1 MEVVKNVVEII
12 SFMCNS
18 EFWRMAVLWTL
29 SLISSYMSRFY
40 QTLFLQESRCYPHC
54 SLKDSNFASPLV
66 ARPICIITG
75 ATSGLGAAAAHALA
89 KEGFYVVLVGRSS
102 EFLSKAVS
110 EIKSRNPG
118 ACLKAIKVNV
128 SSFESILEFKDSLE
142 QWLRD
147 SNLHPS
153 VQLLINN
160 AGILATSRRFT
171 SEGCDQ
177 MLATN
182 YVGAFCLTK
191 VLLPLLENSL
201 VPSRVV
207 NVSSFTHRNVRY
219 RHADT
224 ETISGKFFMKSKDY
238 PYACIYEYSKLCI
251 LLFSYELHRQVGR
264 MKKSQHLSIVVADP
278 GAVKTNI
285 MREIPSSVATMAFA
299 AMKLLGVLQSSE
311 TGVSAIVDAALAP
324 PEVSGVYF
332 FGGKG
337 RSLNSST
344 LSYDAGLAKD
354 LWDASCSL
362 FEELQTTTYPT

>member
-40 QTLFLQESRCYPHC
+40 QTLFSQESRCYPRC
-54 SLKDSNFASPLV
+54 SLKDSTFASPLV
-66 ARPICIITG
+66 DRPICIITG

-110 EIKSRNPG
+110 EIKSRNPD
-118 ACLKAIKVNV
+118 ACLKAFKVNL
-128 SSFESILEFKDSLE
+128 SSFESILEFKHSLE
-142 QWLRD
+142 QWLHD
-147 SNLHPS
+147 SNMHPS

-160 AGILATSRRFT
+160 AGIFATSRRVT
-171 SEGCDQ
+171 SEGYDQ

-182 YVGAFCLTK
+182 YIGAFCLTK
-191 VLLPLLENSL
+191 VLFPLLENSL

-207 NVSSFTHRNVRY
+207 NVSSFTHRNVRC

-224 ETISGKFFMKSKDY
+224 ETISGKFFMKSEDY
-238 PYACIYEYSKLCI
+238 PYASIYEYSKLCI
-251 LLFSYELHRQVGR
+251 LLFSYELHRKVGLT
-264 MKKSQHLSIVVADP
+264 KKSQHLSIVAADP

-285 MREIPSSVATMAFA
+285 MREIPSSVSTMAFA

-311 TGVSAIVDAALAP
+311 TGVSAIVDAALAT

-337 RSLNSST
+337 RSLNSSA

-354 LWDASCSL
+354 VWDASCSL
-362 FEELQTTTYPT
+362 FEELQTTAR